1 MSVRHCER
9 SEAISQGAYPRKD
22 LSLHCPLCYNGGM
35 NAPSLVFLK
44 LGGSLITDKTRP
56 RTPRPQVIARLAA
69 EIAAAR
75 AQNPNLRLLLGHGSG
90 SFAHV
95 PAKRYG
101 TRQGVDSP
109 AGWRGFAEVWY
120 EAAALNRLVMDALHT
135 ADLPALAFPPS
146 AGVIARNG
154 AVLRWETGGLR
165 AALENGLLPVVYGD
179 VVFDRARG
187 GTILSTEDVFTHLAR
202 ELHPRRILL
211 AGIDPGVWADYPA
224 RARLLPEITPQ
235 TWGAAE
241 SALGGSAGTDV
252 TGGMRSKVRGML
264 DLAVEIS
271 GLEVLIFGGDQPGNV
286 SAALS
291 GERVGT
297 RITGSR

>member
-1 MSVRHCER
+1 MTS
-9 SEAISQGAYPRKD
+9 A
-22 LSLHCPLCYNGGM
+22 PLI
-35 NAPSLVFLK
+35 FLK

-56 RTPRPQVIARLAA
+56 RTPRLQVIARLAA

-75 AQNPNLRLLLGHGSG
+75 AQNSELRLLLGHGSG

-95 PAKRYG
+95 PAKRHG
-101 TRQGVDSP
+101 TRRGVDSP

-120 EAAALNRLVMDALHT
+120 EAAALNRLVMDALHE

-146 AGVIARNG
+146 AGVTAQDG
-154 AVLRWETGGLR
+154 AVLRWETGGMR

-179 VVFDRARG
+179 VVFDRLRG

-202 ELHPRRILL
+202 ELRPERILL

-224 RARLLPEITPQ
+224 KTRLFPEITPE
-235 TWGAAE
+235 TWGEAAA
-241 SALGGSAGTDV
+241 SLGGSAGTDV

-264 DLAVEIS
+264 DLAVEIP
-271 GLEVLIFGGDQPGNV
+271 GLEVLIFGGGPPGNV
-286 SAALS
+286 SAALL
-291 GERVGT
+291 GERIGT
-297 RITGSR
+297 RIAAGSSQSAVRRKKR